1 MGRGR
6 PKGSKNKGKISK
18 LPKEVIKELIKTPPI
33 VHKLVT
39 DSIQKEVPINE
50 EQQTNL
56 KKAVS
61 ELTKNFGHS
70 IIHFAKDEP
79 TREKIAFPVP
89 EITKMTGGG
98 IQMGSFSVI
107 WGNKSCGK
115 TTLVY
120 YLIGQAQ
127 KQGKQC
133 IYLDLENS
141 FDNLWAEKC
150 GVDTNRLLIGHFQT
164 AEEAFDTLIKLSK
177 EKAIDFAVLDSIQSL
192 SPKGEQE
199 TKTGKEKSTE
209 DDTMALLARKLS
221 QFFRM
226 SAGGIYK
233 GNVGL
238 LLIGQAR
245 TDLGSFIKLET
256 LSGGHALAHW
266 SALTMRVMR
275 GQKADAPR
283 YKFTVEVKNKKKVK
297 EILIGFSL
305 VVRLEKTKV
314 SGTAPEGTELRIS
327 FFYETAFTE
336 PTEKQIKEIF
346 GEWIQFE
353 KESEDD

>member
-1 MGRGR
+1 MAKRGR
-6 PKGSKNKGKISK
+6 PKGSTKKMNIGSHQKNIPME
-18 LPKEVIKELIKTPPI
+18 LPDLAAHPEQNKKEVVMPEN
-33 VHKLVT
+33 
-39 DSIQKEVPINE
+39 S
-50 EQQTNL
+50 EQQINL

-61 ELTKNFGHS
+61 ELTKTFGHS

-89 EITKMTGGG
+89 AITKMTGGG
-98 IQMGSFSVI
+98 IQLGSFSVI

-141 FDNLWAEKC
+141 FDSTWAEKC
-150 GVDTNRLLIGHFQT
+150 GVDTNRLLIGHFQN

-238 LLIGQAR
+238 LLVGQAR

-283 YKFTVEVKNKKKVK
+283 YKFNVEVKGKKKAK

-305 VVRLEKTKV
+305 VIRIEKTKI
-314 SGTAPEGTELRIS
+314 SGTAPESTELRIP
-327 FFYETAFTE
+327 FYYETAFTE
-336 PTEKQIKEIF
+336 PTEAQIKEIF

-353 KESEDD
+353 TESEDD